1 MPFRFAERHQRRL
14 SRLIKLAKQAIDH
27 AKRGASVHALR
38 VLVWGGAPTPRKN
51 AAKRQT
57 YCCNSNKDIRRR
69 RQKSRAACC
78 PDRGKLSACQKVS
91 ERERIYSFCFCKK
104 NQKAAGVSPCDPG
117 SNRRSIHYFGLKF
130 WFSSGNRL
138 CTNPILHSIDGND
151 LNRCELQ
158 SLHKRICGF
167 VRTRSRFF

>member
-104 NQKAAGVSPCDPG
+104 NQKAAGVSPCDLG
-117 SNRRSIHYFGLKF
+117 SNRRSIRYFE
-130 WFSSGNRL
+130 NRM
-138 CTNPILHSIDGND
+138 TGFYQITGYVEAAVLHEIDGND

-158 SLHKRICGF
+158 A
-167 VRTRSRFF
+167 